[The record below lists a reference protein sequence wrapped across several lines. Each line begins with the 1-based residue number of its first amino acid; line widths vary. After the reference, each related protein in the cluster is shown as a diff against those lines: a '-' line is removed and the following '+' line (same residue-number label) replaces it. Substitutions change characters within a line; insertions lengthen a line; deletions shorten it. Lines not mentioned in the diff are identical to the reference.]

1 MSRAKRAKII
11 LKILNKIYPKTQI
24 PLKHKNAFTLLVSV
38 ALSASLPASYAVL
51 IAPLKDQLFC
61 QDWDTGRPRR
71 SRCGDLLFRTFAVDD
86 FDSGYLF
93 FRIGVTVSPS
103 GYLFFRCSRVVH
115 WYREFV
121 NSLTG
126 RVLRAHNLINA
137 GLA

>member
-1 MSRAKRAKII
+1 MRC
-11 LKILNKIYPKTQI
+11 
-24 PLKHKNAFTLLVSV
+24 LLQAVVVVVQFLVVGASFAV
-38 ALSASLPASYAVL
+38 ALSRYFAASVAFAASLPASYAVL

-115 WYREFV
+115 WCREFV

-126 RVLRAHNLINA
+126 RVLQAHNLINA

>member
-1 MSRAKRAKII
+1 MRC
-11 LKILNKIYPKTQI
+11 
-24 PLKHKNAFTLLVSV
+24 LLQAVVVVVQFLVVGASFAV
-38 ALSASLPASYAVL
+38 ALSRYFAASVAFAASLPASYAVL

-93 FRIGVTVSPS
+93 FR
-103 GYLFFRCSRVVH
+103 CSRVVH

-126 RVLRAHNLINA
+126 RVFRAHNLINA